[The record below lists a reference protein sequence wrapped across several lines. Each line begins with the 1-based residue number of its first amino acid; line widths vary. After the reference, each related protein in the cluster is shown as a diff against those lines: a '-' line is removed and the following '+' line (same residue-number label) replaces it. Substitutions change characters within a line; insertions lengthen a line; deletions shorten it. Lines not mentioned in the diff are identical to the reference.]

1 MPLKRSHNFELID
14 VNSYYDFK
22 ACTLRI
28 KIEEYT
34 KDLEI
39 QVARLWTC
47 GSLVTDLLKFVELL
61 AS

>member
-28 KIEEYT
+28 KIEEYA

-39 QVARLWTC
+39 QVARL
-47 GSLVTDLLKFVELL
+47 
-61 AS
+61 